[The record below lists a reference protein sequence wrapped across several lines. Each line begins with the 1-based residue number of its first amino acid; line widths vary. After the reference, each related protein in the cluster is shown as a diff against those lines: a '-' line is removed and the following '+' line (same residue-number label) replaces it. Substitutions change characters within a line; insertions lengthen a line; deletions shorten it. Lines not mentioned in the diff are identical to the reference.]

1 MASKPHG
8 DAHGH
13 DDHGHDDHGDAAHAH
28 HDDFD
33 PEPARELSAG
43 EPRTPVWMPIL
54 GAGLA
59 LAGAVY
65 LFVSSEDGGSGSA
78 ASASASA
85 SASVAVVEAAPV
97 APSPRPPPQRN
108 AGPGQRQPLV
118 PSTGIEIDQEKIRQL
133 RGRVPGANRPAQPPQ

>member
-1 MASKPHG
+1 MASTPHG

-13 DDHGHDDHGDAAHAH
+13 DGHGDEHGDAAHAH

-33 PEPARELSAG
+33 PEPASELSAG

-65 LFVSSEDGGSGSA
+65 MFVSSSDEDGGLGIA
-78 ASASASA
+78 ASA
-85 SASVAVVEAAPV
+85 SASVAAPV
-97 APSPRPPPQRN
+97 QVAPPTPATPRPPLARTAQPS
-108 AGPGQRQPLV
+108 QRQPLV

-133 RGRVPGANRPAQPPQ
+133 RNRVPANRPPQPAQ